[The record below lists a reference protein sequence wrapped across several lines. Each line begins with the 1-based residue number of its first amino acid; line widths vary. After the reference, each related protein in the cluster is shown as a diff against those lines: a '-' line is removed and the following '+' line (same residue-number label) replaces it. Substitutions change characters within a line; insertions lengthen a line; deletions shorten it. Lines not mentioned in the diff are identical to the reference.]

1 MRRRSAPPR
10 KTGRREGCGNG
21 GCYVSQTEQQA
32 SKESGIV
39 GGGKVEIQNQD
50 SHFSTAP
57 TACGSKEETD
67 RKSTRPNSSHRCSA
81 YGVFCL
87 KKKSAKPRGCA
98 PVAAPFRN
106 FQPKSKEIGR

>member
-50 SHFSTAP
+50 SHFFNAP
-57 TACGSKEETD
+57 NPHG
-67 RKSTRPNSSHRCSA
+67 RK
-81 YGVFCL
+81 
-87 KKKSAKPRGCA
+87 KKKSFFGDSPAGVPWGGKGGKFKKGLAGALP
-98 PVAAPFRN
+98 PFP
-106 FQPKSKEIGR
+106 QGKE